1 MKQIKNNKLF
11 LPKLFLCGLLVI
23 CLLVF
28 FISDSQGQKRWDAEA
43 IAKEACQGVGVV
55 EKTSPGTKGAPIII
69 LEENHASRAGQ
80 IQHAITLVRLHERY
94 GLRHIALEGYLK
106 EEPEIKIGWFT
117 NAAQGLSSTARNRV
131 VVRLLKEGEISC
143 AEFMIL
149 VYDDIFLHPIETIS
163 EYEVEW
169 DEEAG
174 SAPILYLLGIA
185 QQSLREQ
192 HIPKLM
198 QFQKDIEELQLN
210 TEANKEAIEEKL
222 KEMFDYIWSADPWI
236 QDKSKFLQDKDAIR
250 SMSGEQY
257 IALIEEIVNR
267 AKILSVELEPEQKNA
282 MERFL
287 AFWRGRIKA
296 SKTMILSAE
305 KIADQAN
312 VSVVAMVTGAAHT
325 KGMCATLKDSKRPFS
340 VVTPLSLKRG
350 DEAGDLTLDMLER
363 KYERLSIYSEGF
375 TQTLFEAF
383 PKPHKLKHKK
393 PRTVLLEPW
402 FQGKTELYLFT
413 ERIAGGVL
421 GPPNP
426 PGGGKPPYGFSDDDF
441 KGKWVFVNPKRISII
456 PDTKDG
462 KGRAVLFPVILNYRE
477 AEEIWVKAG
486 LGVAMVSGQ
495 ERESVESM
503 LQKAFEEIQKEKEP
517 SKKVEDETGR
527 VQITLNT
534 VAAYARTQQA
544 AKKFTLGSI

>member
-1 MKQIKNNKLF
+1 M
-11 LPKLFLCGLLVI
+11 PKLFLCGLLVI
-23 CLLVF
+23 CLLSF
-28 FISDSQGQKRWDAEA
+28 FSSNLQGQKGRDAGA

-55 EKTSPGTKGAPIII
+55 EKTSLGTKGSPIII

-94 GLRHIALEGYLK
+94 GLKHIALEGYLK
-106 EEPEIKIGWFT
+106 EEPEIKIDWFA
-117 NAAQGLSSTARNRV
+117 NAAQGLSSVIRNRI
-131 VVRLLKEGEISC
+131 VVRLIREGEISS
-143 AEFMIL
+143 AEFMTL

-163 EYEVEW
+163 EYAVEL
-169 DEEAG
+169 DEEA
-174 SAPILYLLGIA
+174 SRVPILYLLKIA

-192 HIPKLM
+192 HKPKLQ

-210 TEANKEAIEEKL
+210 TEANKEAIEKKL
-222 KEMFDYIWSADPWI
+222 KEMFDYILSADPWA
-236 QDKSKFLQDKDAIR
+236 QGKTKLLQDKDVIR
-250 SMSGEQY
+250 SMSGEQH
-257 IALIEEIVNR
+257 ITLIEEIVNR
-267 AKILSVELEPEQKNA
+267 AERLSVELEPEEKNA
-282 MERFL
+282 MKRYL

-312 VSVVAMVTGAAHT
+312 VSVVAMVIGAAHT
-325 KGMCATLKDSKRPFS
+325 QGMCAMLKDSNRPFA

-350 DEAGDLTLDMLER
+350 DEAGDLTWDMLER

-375 TQTLFEAF
+375 AQTLIEAF
-383 PKPHKLKHKK
+383 PKPHKLKYKK
-393 PRTVLLEPW
+393 PRTVLSEPW

-441 KGKWVFVNPKRISII
+441 KGKWGFINPKRISII

-462 KGRAVLFPVILNYRE
+462 KGRAVLFPAILNYRD
-477 AEEIWVKAG
+477 AERRTEIWVKAG

-495 ERESVESM
+495 ERERVESM
-503 LQKAFEEIQKEKEP
+503 LQKALEEIQNENEP
-517 SKKVEDETGR
+517 SKKVEDEAGR

-544 AKKFTLGSI
+544 AKKVTLGSI